1 MKKIIFT
8 ILVILLVVG
17 SFFIGKNFDKND
29 MGKNN
34 NSNKTTTEEDNSLSR
49 NTYNYDLS
57 NRKNVQILSNDRLKI
72 IVNTDGSVILDSVFF
87 TENIEKETPITLN
100 ISNVLAVYEVGGGHD
115 ATSLGY
121 AFLLVDGSMKGFNYY
136 DFISTGKIELEDMNY
151 KNIVSIYQSE
161 TNHTEMLG
169 GYPFTYG
176 VDIDGNEYIIDPPVN
191 KNN

>member
-57 NRKNVQILSNDRLKI
+57 KRKNVQILSNDI
-72 IVNTDGSVILDSVFF
+72 S
-87 TENIEKETPITLN
+87 NIEKETI
-100 ISNVLAVYEVGGGHD
+100 ILAAHSGSGYKAFFKDLDKLE
-115 ATSLGY
+115 LGNEAHMY
-121 AFLLVDGSMKGFNYY
+121 YNNKKFNY
-136 DFISTGKIELEDMNY
+136 
-151 KNIVSIYQSE
+151 IVSDIYIE
-161 TNHTEMLG
+161 KK
-169 GYPFTYG
+169 
-176 VDIDGNEYIIDPPVN
+176 DGNIEVPASHNLLLLTTCYGKDRQLIIILEKDYGFVS
-191 KNN
+191 